1 MVRLIRVKNFHPFLN
16 LFIFIISIYFFLVS
30 IKLMGSALKGIGIPF
45 VMSILGVAEHPFTG
59 IFIGILA
66 TSLIQSSSCVTSIV
80 VGLVG
85 SGGISVAAAIPIV
98 MGSNIGTTI
107 TNTLVSFGH
116 IRRKTEFGRAFPA
129 AIVHDLFNVL
139 TVIVLFPL
147 EIHFHFIERFSGFLS
162 HIFENIGGIYLFSPM
177 KIMVGPI
184 VKIFEKILFHNN
196 IAILIVS
203 LLILFSAL
211 NFIVKSARK
220 LATRRV
226 EINLD
231 RYLFG
236 RVWKAFLFGVI
247 FTAIVQ
253 SSSVTTSLVVPL
265 VGAGILDLKR
275 IFPYTLGANIGTTV
289 TALLASLMTGSLIAV
304 QTAFAHLTFNILG
317 IIIWYPFKF
326 VPIKISVAIGK
337 HGKEHKYLVI
347 LCVFLIFFIIPIV
360 LILVTRR

>member
-1 MVRLIRVKNFHPFLN
+1 MVRLIRLKNFHPFLN
-16 LFIFIISIYFFLVS
+16 LSIFIISIYFFLVS
-30 IKLMGSALKGIGIPF
+30 IKLMGSALKGIGVPF
-45 VMSILGVAEHPFTG
+45 IMRILGVAEHPFTG

-85 SGGISVAAAIPIV
+85 SGGLSVAAAIPIV

-129 AIVHDLFNVL
+129 AIVHDLFNIL

-147 EIHFHFIERFSGFLS
+147 EIRFHFIERFSGFLS
-162 HIFENIGGIYLFSPM
+162 HVFENIGGIYLFNPM

-236 RVWKAFLFGVI
+236 REWKAFLFGII

-289 TALLASLMTGSLIAV
+289 TAILASLMTGSLVAV

-317 IIIWYPFKF
+317 IIAWYPFKF
-326 VPIKISVAIGK
+326 VPINISKALGK
-337 HGKEHKYLVI
+337 HGSEHRYLLI
-347 LCVFLIFFIIPIV
+347 LYILLIFFVIPII